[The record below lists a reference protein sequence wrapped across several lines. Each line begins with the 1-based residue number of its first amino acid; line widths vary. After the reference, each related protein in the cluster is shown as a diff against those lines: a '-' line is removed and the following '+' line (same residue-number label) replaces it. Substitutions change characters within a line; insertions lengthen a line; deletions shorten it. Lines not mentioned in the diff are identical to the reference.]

1 MQKYLDATRN
11 YAAFDGDNEDGEDYG
26 GCGDCDSSCS
36 SDQYME
42 EEKPS
47 KNQPD
52 EDGWIVA

>member
-1 MQKYLDATRN
+1 MNKYLDATRN
-11 YAAFDGDNEDGEDYG
+11 YAAFDDDEEDGENYG
-26 GCGDCDSSCS
+26 DSCSSCS
-36 SDQYME
+36 SEDGME